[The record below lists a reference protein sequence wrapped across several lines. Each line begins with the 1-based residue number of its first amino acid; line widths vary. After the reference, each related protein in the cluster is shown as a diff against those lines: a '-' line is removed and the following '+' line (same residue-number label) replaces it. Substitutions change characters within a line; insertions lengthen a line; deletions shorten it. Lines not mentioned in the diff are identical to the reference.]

1 MNTTASIGTT
11 VNGNGTSSAAPTAL
25 YRPNFSQ
32 AFQRAAATGPYASPL
47 FPTPP
52 FGSGGMISNGEQY
65 NMIENCLN
73 TPFVIVLS
81 RHMLLYSLSFHF
93 IILRAL
99 KINNDKS
106 S

>member
-1 MNTTASIGTT
+1 MNTAASIGTT

-65 NMIENCLN
+65 NMIHTCIN
-73 TPFVIVLS
+73 TTFIIVLS
-81 RHMLLYSLSFHF
+81 HHVLIY
-93 IILRAL
+93 
-99 KINNDKS
+99 
-106 S
+106 

>member
-1 MNTTASIGTT
+1 VNTTASIGTT

-52 FGSGGMISNGEQY
+52 FGSGGMLSNGEYYSMVQ
-65 NMIENCLN
+65 ICIN
-73 TPFVIVLS
+73 TAFIVVLP
-81 RHMLLYSLSFHF
+81 RHMLVYVL
-93 IILRAL
+93 
-99 KINNDKS
+99 
-106 S
+106 

>member
-1 MNTTASIGTT
+1 VNTTASIGTT

-65 NMIENCLN
+65 NMIQTCIN
-73 TPFVIVLS
+73 TPFVVVLS
-81 RHMLLYSLSFHF
+81 CDTLIHTVISFHCT
-93 IILRAL
+93 
-99 KINNDKS
+99 
-106 S
+106 